1 VGSLS
6 GELGRRIGRAFSVSA
21 HATTKQPQPILW
33 PDEPVD
39 LNVFAQKCLLFF
51 PRPPL
56 NTYDAKRA
64 DLLAMAKDLFEVVLH
79 KAVMAVKIERL
90 QDISADTTRGESAD
104 GRSVPQ

>member
-1 VGSLS
+1 MGSLS
-6 GELGRRIGRAFSVSA
+6 GELGRRIGRAFSVPA

-39 LNVFAQKCLLFF
+39 LNVFTQKGLLFF

-56 NTYDAKRA
+56 NTYAAKRA

-79 KAVMAVKIERL
+79 KARRLMAYE
-90 QDISADTTRGESAD
+90 ISSHGGMQSAPRGC
-104 GRSVPQ
+104 